1 MLVAFVLKKSNERI
15 SYLVSVH
22 RFTFEVLVCQSF
34 GIVREVFGN
43 SGSSVR
49 RNIVVKIYEIRAL

>member
-1 MLVAFVLKKSNERI
+1 MLVAFVLKKSNERCA
-15 SYLVSVH
+15 YRVSVH
-22 RFTFEVLVCQSF
+22 RFTFEVVVCQSF